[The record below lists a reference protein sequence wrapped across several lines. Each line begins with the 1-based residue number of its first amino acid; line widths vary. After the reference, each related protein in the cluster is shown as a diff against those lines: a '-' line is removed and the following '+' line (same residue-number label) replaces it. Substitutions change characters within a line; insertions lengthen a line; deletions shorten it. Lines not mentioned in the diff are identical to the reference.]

1 MTDPLPEWL
10 PRRLLD
16 VEETAELLRLSPRQV
31 RRMIADGRLEAIKLG
46 RAVRLRPEAV
56 AAQIKSK

>member
-10 PRRLLD
+10 PKRLLD
-16 VEETAELLRLSPRQV
+16 VDETADLLRLSSRQV

-56 AAQIKSK
+56 AAQMKSR

>member
-16 VEETAELLRLSPRQV
+16 VDETADLLRLSPRQV
-31 RRMIADGRLEAIKLG
+31 RRMIADGRLEAIKFG
-46 RAVRLRPEAV
+46 RAVRLRPEAI

>member
-16 VEETAELLRLSPRQV
+16 VEETADLLRLSPRQV
-31 RRMIADGRLEAIKLG
+31 RRMIADGQLQAIKLG

-56 AAQIKSK
+56 AAQLKSR

>member
-16 VEETAELLRLSPRQV
+16 VEETADLLRLSPRQV

-46 RAVRLRPEAV
+46 RAVRLRPETV
-56 AAQIKSK
+56 AAQMKSK

>member
-10 PRRLLD
+10 PKRLLD
-16 VEETAELLRLSPRQV
+16 VKETAELLRLSSRQV

-46 RAVRLRPEAV
+46 KVVRLRPEAV
-56 AAQIKSK
+56 AAQLRSK